1 MRNCRQQTVYVA
13 VTRRM
18 APSAHI
24 LAYFVDYTGELVADV
39 IHFHVN
45 ITSDAVA
52 LNLTINQRKDLTGD
66 TVELLAY
73 GPPQARVAFAGT
85 EYAQYQLYGGN
96 DLLEMDVCNQNLI
109 TQTDSKMIFQ
119 GEKRN
124 EYIRGLNRPSDLCM
138 EQVPT
143 IIFAFVTG
151 LAKLLLCY
159 INYSLILIIPFF
171 IFILL

>member
-1 MRNCRQQTVYVA
+1 MHNSRQQTVYLA

-24 LAYFVDYTGELVADV
+24 LAYFIDYTGELVADV

-45 ITSDAVA
+45 ITSDTVA
-52 LNLTINQRKDLTGD
+52 LNLTINQRKDFTGE

-96 DLLEMDVCNQNLI
+96 DRLEMDVCNHYFIIQIN
-109 TQTDSKMIFQ
+109 FP
-119 GEKRN
+119 
-124 EYIRGLNRPSDLCM
+124 NRDIEFDRFC
-138 EQVPT
+138 
-143 IIFAFVTG
+143 
-151 LAKLLLCY
+151 
-159 INYSLILIIPFF
+159 
-171 IFILL
+171 

>member
-1 MRNCRQQTVYVA
+1 MHNSRQQTVYLA

-24 LAYFVDYTGELVADV
+24 LAYFIDYTGELVADV

-45 ITSDAVA
+45 ITSDTVA
-52 LNLTINQRKDLTGD
+52 LNLTINQRKDFTGE

-96 DLLEMDVCNQNLI
+96 DLLEMDVCNHY
-109 TQTDSKMIFQ
+109 F
-119 GEKRN
+119 
-124 EYIRGLNRPSDLCM
+124 
-138 EQVPT
+138 
-143 IIFAFVTG
+143 IIQ
-151 LAKLLLCY
+151 
-159 INYSLILIIPFF
+159 INFPN
-171 IFILL
+171 

>member
-1 MRNCRQQTVYVA
+1 MQNCRQQTVNVA
-13 VTRRM
+13 ITRRM

-24 LAYFVDYTGELVADV
+24 LAYFIDYTDELVADT

-45 ITSDAVA
+45 ITSDTVA

-96 DLLEMDVCNQNLI
+96 DLLEIDVGN
-109 TQTDSKMIFQ
+109 SRIFLSEEIQ
-119 GEKRN
+119 
-124 EYIRGLNRPSDLCM
+124 
-138 EQVPT
+138 
-143 IIFAFVTG
+143 
-151 LAKLLLCY
+151 
-159 INYSLILIIPFF
+159 
-171 IFILL
+171 

>member
-1 MRNCRQQTVYVA
+1 MRNSRQQTVHVA

-24 LAYFVDYTGELVADV
+24 LAYFIDYTGELVADV
-39 IHFHVN
+39 IHFHVS
-45 ITSDAVA
+45 ITSDTVV
-52 LNLTINQRKDLTGD
+52 LNLTLNQRKDLTGD

-109 TQTDSKMIFQ
+109 ILRVRVTYRIAKFLFI
-119 GEKRN
+119 ECL
-124 EYIRGLNRPSDLCM
+124 LNKCLFDI
-138 EQVPT
+138 Q
-143 IIFAFVTG
+143 
-151 LAKLLLCY
+151 
-159 INYSLILIIPFF
+159 
-171 IFILL
+171 